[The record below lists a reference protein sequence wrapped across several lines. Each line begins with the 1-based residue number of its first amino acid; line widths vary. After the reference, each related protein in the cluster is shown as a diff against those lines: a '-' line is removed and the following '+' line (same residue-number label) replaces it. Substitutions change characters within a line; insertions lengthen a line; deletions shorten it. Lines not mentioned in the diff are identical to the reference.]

1 MADITIAAIL
11 RDGVFS
17 PNHIANDAAIL
28 HDTASELR
36 RKGFAV
42 NIYSES
48 QFVEAEIFED
58 IVISMGRRRATVEKL
73 QRMEDDGRIVVNSG
87 YGVEN
92 CIRMFMAPAL
102 KKNGV
107 PTPEN
112 MIVETDVD
120 VRRKIRKAGYES
132 AWVKI
137 ADDHM
142 HHLEDITRCRH
153 PEEVQEIL
161 HEFFFRKIRK
171 AEVSKA
177 VDGRRIRFYGVR
189 SLGWV
194 HSFMPYDD
202 SFDGNPESDDPL
214 AVRVRDICMRA
225 ADTLHVDIFGGDIV
239 VSDADGACLL
249 VSFDD
254 WPSFAPI
261 RRQAAKSIA
270 KSVLAR
276 ARKLIAQRKRS

>member
-1 MADITIAAIL
+1 MADVTIAAIL
-11 RDGVFS
+11 RDGIFS

-42 NIYSES
+42 NIYNES
-48 QFVEAEIFED
+48 QFVESDIRED
-58 IVISMGRRRATVEKL
+58 IVLSMGRRRATVEKMQEL
-73 QRMEDDGRIVVNSG
+73 EDKGRTVVNSG
-87 YGVEN
+87 YGIEN
-92 CIRMFMAPAL
+92 CIRMFMAPIL
-102 KKNGV
+102 KKSGV
-107 PTPEN
+107 PTPDN
-112 MIVETDVD
+112 MIVDTDVD
-120 VRRKIRKAGYES
+120 VRRRLRDAGYDS

-153 PEEVQEIL
+153 AEEVQEIL

-171 AEVSKA
+171 AEVSQA
-177 VDGRRIRFYGVR
+177 VDGRRVRFYGVK
-189 SLGWV
+189 SLKWV
-194 HSFMPYDD
+194 YSFMPY
-202 SFDGNPESDDPL
+202 SGGYDGTPESAEPL
-214 AVRVRDICMRA
+214 AVKIREMCLRA
-225 ADTLHVDIFGGDIV
+225 ADALQVDIFGGDIV
-239 VSDADGACLL
+239 VADGDVCLL

-254 WPSFAPI
+254 WPSFAPV
-261 RRQAAKSIA
+261 RRQAAKAIA